1 MPRVVLRQVPWPV
14 PLKISGSSSPSAV
27 GSQPLLKVQG
37 NHPFFHPVLILQL
50 QETPEILL
58 FLLPGEPQ
66 KGLHPKE
73 EEQTKLQAAF
83 RTAEREKIKIK
94 RVCPPLCSELGL
106 SGASSLS
113 PSTAGFWLSGPTI
126 TWPRAHRPRAGR
138 GCSLLILNPKHPQG
152 ASFQLS
158 RAMALLA

>member
-1 MPRVVLRQVPWPV
+1 MLRQVPWPV

-27 GSQPLLKVQG
+27 GSQPLLKVRG

-83 RTAEREKIKIK
+83 RIAERKKNKDKES
-94 RVCPPLCSELGL
+94 VS
-106 SGASSLS
+106 SSLLGVGAFRS
-113 PSTAGFWLSGPTI
+113 IQPQPKYSQALALWSHHNMAQSSQTKGREGLQPPCPQSQAPTRCFLPALKSHGFT
-126 TWPRAHRPRAGR
+126 
-138 GCSLLILNPKHPQG
+138 CMNN
-152 ASFQLS
+152 
-158 RAMALLA
+158 